1 MNLREVKE
9 KIRSVKLNPVDKV
22 VAYFN
27 PSSGKRRLKD
37 RIAMELF
44 GGYTGASKAR
54 RSLSSWATEG
64 SDADTDI
71 LTDLPTLRERS
82 RDLCRNNPLAAGAIK
97 TKLTN
102 VIGTGLRFHSQV
114 QRDVLGLDEEQAAKL
129 ERLIEREWRLFWDT
143 KDVDLGRTL
152 NGHAIT
158 RMVYHQEKENG
169 DVFVLLPRR
178 KRPGSVYDLRIQI
191 VEADRVCNKDHAMDT
206 ETLAGGIEK
215 DTDGAPIRYHF
226 LKHHPGS
233 MALGKTMEWQV
244 RDAFNPKTGLRNVLH
259 IYNPTRP
266 GQSRGVPDLAAVIEP
281 LKQLGRYTEA
291 EIMAAV
297 ISGFFTVF
305 VESDS
310 GETDFDYSNIGD
322 EAGQSSGDKDMK
334 LGNGMIVGLDPGEK
348 ISTANPGRPNQ
359 AFDTFVQAILR
370 QIGVGLELPFEI
382 LIKHFTKS
390 YSAARAALLELW
402 KYVLSER
409 QLIAD
414 NFLKTVGEV
423 WMYEAVAKGRIPAP
437 GFFGDPAIRRAYLAG
452 SWVGPTKGQIDELKE
467 VKAARERID
476 GRLSTLARETAELTG
491 ADWDDNHV
499 QQVKERNAQIRDGLL
514 ADPVADDFDDVL
526 PDGDD
531 A

>member
-1 MNLREVKE
+1 
-9 KIRSVKLNPVDKV
+9 
-22 VAYFN
+22 
-27 PSSGKRRLKD
+27 
-37 RIAMELF
+37 
-44 GGYTGASKAR
+44 
-54 RSLSSWATEG
+54 
-64 SDADTDI
+64 
-71 LTDLPTLRERS
+71 
-82 RDLCRNNPLAAGAIK
+82 
-97 TKLTN
+97 
-102 VIGTGLRFHSQV
+102 
-114 QRDVLGLDEEQAAKL
+114 
-129 ERLIEREWRLFWDT
+129 
-143 KDVDLGRTL
+143 
-152 NGHAIT
+152 
-158 RMVYHQEKENG
+158 
-169 DVFVLLPRR
+169 
-178 KRPGSVYDLRIQI
+178 VYDLRLQI
-191 VEADRVCNKDHAMDT
+191 VEADRGCNKDNAMDT

-215 DTDGAPIRYHF
+215 DKDGAPVRYHF

-233 MALGKTMEWQV
+233 MALGKAMEWEV
-244 RDAFNPKTGLRNVLH
+244 RDAFNSKTGLRNVLH

-297 ISGFFTVF
+297 VSGLFTVF
-305 VESDS
+305 IESES
-310 GETDFDYSNIGD
+310 GASDFDYSKIGT
-322 EAGQSSGDKDMK
+322 EVGHAAGDKDMK
-334 LGNGMIVGLDPGEK
+334 LGNGMIVGLDPGDK
-348 ISTANPGRPNQ
+348 ITSANPGRPNQ
-359 AFDTFVQAILR
+359 AFDPFVQSVLR
-370 QIGVGLELPFEI
+370 QIGVALELPFEI

-409 QLIAD
+409 QLVAD
-414 NFLKTVGEV
+414 NFLRPVQEV

-437 GFFGDPAIRRAYLAG
+437 GFFDDPAIRRAYLAG

-514 ADPVADDFDDVL
+514 AYPTADDFEDVL
-526 PDGDD
+526 PDGDE